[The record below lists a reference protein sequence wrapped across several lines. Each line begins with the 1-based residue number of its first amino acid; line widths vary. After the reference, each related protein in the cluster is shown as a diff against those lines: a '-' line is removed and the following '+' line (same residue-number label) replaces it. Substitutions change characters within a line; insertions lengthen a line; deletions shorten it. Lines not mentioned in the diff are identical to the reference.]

1 MTILYE
7 DREPLAH
14 ELMLDDC
21 PFLQPFMQQL
31 DTLFSTNFKDMRSF
45 FAELHI
51 MQVDFMQMQHMCSVH
66 CM

>member
-1 MTILYE
+1 MCSTV
-7 DREPLAH
+7 REPLAD

-31 DTLFSTNFKDMRSF
+31 DTLFSTNFRDMRF

-51 MQVDFMQMQHMCSVH
+51 NVVRMDFMQVQHMCSVH